1 MAAPETINY
10 LNNKVIVITGAGSGF
25 GRLVAVK
32 SAALG
37 ARVVCGDIN
46 QAAVE
51 ATAQDICGA
60 GGVAIAV
67 VCDVTRLASVQALI
81 ADAVDRFDRVD
92 VMINNAGIMPLAFFK
107 DHATA
112 MEHWDRCIDVNFRG
126 VLNGCVAVHDQMI
139 AQGCGHIVN
148 MSSIYGN
155 YPVLGGAVYGATKS
169 AVNFLSE
176 SLRVE
181 TRGKIKVTVVKP
193 SAVPSTGLT
202 ATILD
207 QSAGIGSMAQNAGEF
222 IEMLDQL
229 ENGSCPPAK
238 LDPQSIEFASLD
250 AEHIADGIV
259 HAINQPWGVVI
270 ADVTL
275 RASADFCVI

>member
-1 MAAPETINY
+1 MNRTDGNNY
-10 LNNKVIVITGAGSGF
+10 LDRKVIVITGAGSGF
-25 GRLVAVK
+25 GRLVAMK
-32 SAALG
+32 SAAMG

-46 QAAVE
+46 QHAVE
-51 ATAQDICGA
+51 ETVRDIEA
-60 GGVAIAV
+60 GGGLALAV
-67 VCDVTRLASVQALI
+67 SCDVTKLASVQALV
-81 ADAVDRFDRVD
+81 AQAVARFERID

-107 DHATA
+107 DHSTA
-112 MEHWDRCIDVNFRG
+112 MEHWDRCIDVNFKG
-126 VLNGCVAVHDQMI
+126 VLNGCVAVHDQML

-148 MSSIYGN
+148 LSSIYGN
-155 YPVLGGAVYGATKS
+155 YPVVGGAVYGATKS

-207 QSAGIGSMAQNAGEF
+207 QSAAVGSMGHTVGEF
-222 IEMLDQL
+222 AEMLDQL
-229 ENGSCPPAK
+229 QSGEYPQTK
-238 LDPQSIEFASLD
+238 LDPESIEFASLQ

-275 RASADFCVI
+275 RASADFCII